1 MRLRAY
7 LVRRTMQTVI
17 TLVVFLVIL
26 FAIFRL
32 MPGDPVKLFSPAG
45 VTPEAQNE
53 LCVQYGL
60 CKRVPAAGHAFETGF
75 GTPAIGAYPVTAFLN
90 DSAGKQ
96 RIAYFA
102 HIRPQIFFGE
112 LQISSIT
119 TDKDSWAYAATDS
132 VTVTAVI
139 AVLPPRSL
147 DTTTVTAQ
155 LEDEFGNPQGGSF
168 ALARIPSTGNFRA
181 VIAPQAVGFHAIVVN
196 ATETTTGVLS
206 VEMTS
211 GFTVNNWSGS
221 PGNIDPFQLVEGKFT
236 SGQVTSDSARLSI
249 AVTSSAGSIGSIDVL
264 IRSPPPASAAQLRTA
279 LHPDDVVRR
288 SIFEQF
294 ATYFVNML
302 TFNLGRSFLT
312 NNLILDEIK
321 ARIGP
326 TLLLFGSAVIIDYLV
341 GILIGAVVAWR
352 RGSKFEMGTIVT
364 TLFFYAMPVFW
375 LGLVMI
381 WVFAVNLNAFPL
393 AGMGG
398 FDSTTQRPLQG
409 FDYVKDVLWHM
420 TLPLV
425 TLVLIGIAGSIL
437 LMRSNMLEV
446 MGEDYVTT
454 AKAKGL
460 TERAV
465 VYKHAARNA
474 LLPVVTSLAISI
486 GFTISGGVLTET
498 VFSWPGM
505 GQYLIARTLAQDY
518 PAVQGAF
525 FILAIIT
532 IIMNMIAD
540 ILYAYLDP
548 RVRL

>member
-1 MRLRAY
+1 
-7 LVRRTMQTVI
+7 MQTVI

-181 VIAPQAVGFHAIVVN
+181 VIAPQAVGFHAIVMN